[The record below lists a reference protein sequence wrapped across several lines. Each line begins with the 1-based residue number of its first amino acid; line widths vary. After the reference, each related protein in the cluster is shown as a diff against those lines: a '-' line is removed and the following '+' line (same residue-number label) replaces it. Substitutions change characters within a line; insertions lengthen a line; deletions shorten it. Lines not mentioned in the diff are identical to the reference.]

1 MNRVIRAGIAVLN
14 VIYTF
19 IKLFPTQNKIVML
32 SRQSNI
38 PSMEFRMLRDEILKQ
53 DEKIKVVLLSKMLGD
68 SIRSKAGYCLHLFT
82 QMYHIA
88 TAKVVILDSYCIAVS
103 VLKHKKSLKVIQM
116 WHSMGTMKKFGYSA
130 LDTEEGSGHDLAY
143 TMKMHR
149 NYDYIFA
156 SSEAYKEDLAKGFNY
171 GTEKIITMPL
181 PRVDLLKNSDYCKKT
196 RERIYSK
203 YAMLKDKPVILYCPT
218 FRKDERDFARA
229 LDGLDKALKGK
240 EYNFVIKLH
249 PLSKVVPPEGCF
261 VAEEFSS
268 FDMLFVADY
277 LISDYSCIVYEA
289 AVKKIPLFFYNF
301 DMQIYEKNRG
311 LAIDYYHELPG
322 VISKD
327 PEEIISAIENQQ
339 YDMEKLRKFAD
350 KYVAPVNN
358 VTKGIVKFIFKIKE

>member
-38 PSMEFRMLRDEILKQ
+38 PSMEFRMLRDEILEQ
-53 DEKIKVVLLSKMLGD
+53 DEKIKVVLLGKMLGD

-116 WHSMGTMKKFGYSA
+116 WHSIGTMKKFGYSA

-181 PRVDLLKNSDYCKKT
+181 PRVDLLKSSDYCKKT

-203 YAMLKDKPVILYCPT
+203 YPMLKEKPVILYCPT

-249 PLSKVVPPEGCF
+249 PLSKVVPPEGSF

-350 KYVAPVNN
+350 KYIAPVNN
-358 VTKGIVKFIFKIKE
+358 VTKEIVKFIFKIKE

>member
-38 PSMEFRMLRDEILKQ
+38 PSMEFRMLRDEILEQ

-68 SIRSKAGYCLHLFT
+68 SIRNKAGYCLHLFT

-116 WHSMGTMKKFGYSA
+116 WHSIGTMKKFGYSA

-181 PRVDLLKNSDYCKKT
+181 PRVDLLKSSDYCKKT

-203 YAMLKDKPVILYCPT
+203 YPMLKEKPVILYCPT

-249 PLSKVVPPEGCF
+249 PLSKVVPPEGSF

-350 KYVAPVNN
+350 KYIAPVNN
-358 VTKGIVKFIFKIKE
+358 VTKEIVKFIFKIKE

>member
-116 WHSMGTMKKFGYSA
+116 WHSIGTMKKFGYSA

-181 PRVDLLKNSDYCKKT
+181 PRVDLLKSSDYCKKT

-203 YAMLKDKPVILYCPT
+203 YPMLKEKPVILYCPT

-249 PLSKVVPPEGCF
+249 PLSKVVPPEGSF

-350 KYVAPVNN
+350 KYIAPVNN
-358 VTKGIVKFIFKIKE
+358 VTKEIVKFIFKIKE

>member
-38 PSMEFRMLRDEILKQ
+38 PSMEFRMLRDEILEQ

-116 WHSMGTMKKFGYSA
+116 WHSIGTMKKFGYSA

-181 PRVDLLKNSDYCKKT
+181 PRVDLLKSSDYCKKT

-203 YAMLKDKPVILYCPT
+203 YPMLKENRLFILSH
-218 FRKDERDFARA
+218 
-229 LDGLDKALKGK
+229 
-240 EYNFVIKLH
+240 I
-249 PLSKVVPPEGCF
+249 PEG
-261 VAEEFSS
+261 
-268 FDMLFVADY
+268 
-277 LISDYSCIVYEA
+277 
-289 AVKKIPLFFYNF
+289 
-301 DMQIYEKNRG
+301 
-311 LAIDYYHELPG
+311 
-322 VISKD
+322 
-327 PEEIISAIENQQ
+327 
-339 YDMEKLRKFAD
+339 
-350 KYVAPVNN
+350 
-358 VTKGIVKFIFKIKE
+358 